1 MRISRKGHLENCLFQ
16 YIGTNKKDSGFAIL
30 KYFFVVIIRFYLK
43 NSGSVCKKIMS
54 CLSAASPSA
63 STAILPT
70 I

>member
-1 MRISRKGHLENCLFQ
+1 MFRSFCATQILVLHISEQTKRIAVSLSLNISLF
-16 YIGTNKKDSGFAIL
+16 
-30 KYFFVVIIRFYLK
+30 VIIRFYLK
-43 NSGSVCKKIMS
+43 NNGSVCKKIMS